1 MIPSVYALLSELPE
15 VEAVSLLTLGGR
27 VEFQAS
33 LLEVSLSD
41 PSLDNDFSCRYRDC
55 SEVKVKFLSGCLGV
69 YVPDSNYGNLRVF
82 VPESIQMGRPSVNMS
97 VNRKTL
103 VSVWMCFLMVSVLL
117 W

>member
-41 PSLDNDFSCRYRDC
+41 PYLDSDFSSRYRDC
-55 SEVKVKFLSGCLGV
+55 SEVKVKF
-69 YVPDSNYGNLRVF
+69 
-82 VPESIQMGRPSVNMS
+82 
-97 VNRKTL
+97 
-103 VSVWMCFLMVSVLL
+103 
-117 W
+117 